1 MGAKKEKSLQRQVKK
16 LARDKWT
23 AKMGNVLSIV
33 RYTNTIAG
41 VLGYE
46 KKIVEFGGKTVEVFD
61 LKGQGFE
68 ALLNELITKY
78 QNSESNLD
86 MYVKAAQSAAQMY
99 RAVQEDA
106 AEREAIQK
114 EEGDASF
121 DVAAL
126 ENEGGP
132 VAFIRKEDETY
143 NGPGGG
149 GAENPY
155 W

>member
-1 MGAKKEKSLQRQVKK
+1 MGAKKQKSLQRQVKK

-46 KKIVEFGGKTVEVFD
+46 KKIVEFAGKTVEVFD

-106 AEREAIQK
+106 AEREAIQSVDLLP
-114 EEGDASF
+114 EVCDDASF

-126 ENEGGP
+126 ENEGGRP
-132 VAFIRKEDETY
+132 DSGDGDFQYLYGLGR
-143 NGPGGG
+143 
-149 GAENPY
+149 
-155 W
+155 